1 MNKIKY
7 LLYVILIVAL
17 AILVIENPAFFMEK
31 NALVFNLKF
40 RLFNIPAIPTGLIIL
55 GAFVVGYFLAYVN
68 SLYLRFQAKK
78 MVKTINARMKV
89 QLDELMSLRKE
100 VEFLQRNP
108 ARKAELPKKEKE
120 EKKAEETAVEPAANE
135 MEQAAV
141 QG

>member
-7 LLYVILIVAL
+7 LLYVILIAAL

-40 RLFNIPAIPTGLIIL
+40 RIFNIPAIPTGLFIL
-55 GAFVVGYFLAYVN
+55 GAFVLGYFLAYVN
-68 SLYLRFQAKK
+68 SLFLRFQAKK
-78 MVKTINARMKV
+78 TVKTISARMKV
-89 QLDELMSLRKE
+89 QLDELTSLRKE

-108 ARKAELPKKEKE
+108 ARKAEPPKKEKE